1 MNAAARTPRVVCF
14 DWGGVILRHC
24 RSWDEACAAA
34 GLDVREGVHD
44 PELVGLR
51 RIASRAYQCGRVEC
65 DAFFEML
72 AFATGGLY
80 SEAECRRLHDAWLI
94 SEYAGVGAV
103 IDELEA
109 RGVATALLSN
119 TNATHWSRMAPG
131 GGAMGGGAMGGGA
144 AGRGGGPHFPTA
156 ARTRIRMASHLVGL
170 AKPDAS
176 IYAAFERISGAT
188 AGEIVFFDDVRENV
202 EAARE
207 RGWRAVEV
215 DHTRETEP
223 QIRGALV
230 EMGVLA
236 G

>member
-1 MNAAARTPRVVCF
+1 MDGAGRTPRVVCF

-44 PELVGLR
+44 PDLVGLR
-51 RIASRAYQCGRVEC
+51 RIASRAYQCGRLEC
-65 DAFFEML
+65 DAFFELL

-80 SEAECRRLHDAWLI
+80 SEAECRLLHDAWLI

-131 GGAMGGGAMGGGA
+131 GGAMGV
-144 AGRGGGPHFPTA
+144 GPHFPTA
-156 ARTRIRMASHLVGL
+156 AKTRIRVASQLVGL

-176 IYAAFERISGAT
+176 IYAAFERISGAA
-188 AGEIVFFDDVRENV
+188 AGEIVFFDDVHENV
-202 EAARE
+202 VAARE
-207 RGWRAVEV
+207 RGWRAIEV

-230 EMGVLA
+230 EMGVLPA
-236 G
+236 